1 MDRRHSPSILAADYL
16 DLERDVRRVVECG
29 ADWLHVDVMDA
40 HFVRPLT
47 FGAPMV
53 EQLRR
58 ICEVPLDVHLMTDRP
73 EQLAQDVL
81 DAGADIVTFHVEAT
95 KDPKALI
102 DLIHARGKKAGISL
116 KPGTELSAVLPF
128 VQDVDMVLVMTVEP
142 GYGGQ
147 KLIPETLDK
156 ARALRALRPDLL
168 IQADGGIADSTV
180 KEVLASGVNVLVAGS
195 AVYKAEDPRSLIQR
209 WKAIEL

>member
-1 MDRRHSPSILAADYL
+1 MDRRISPSILAADYL
-16 DLERDVRRVVECG
+16 NLERDVRRVVECG